1 VAIGG
6 SRAFQCHLQH
16 PKCHFASSATYRHD
30 GVTTQF
36 FGMKI
41 RRYMSLVEISPH
53 VLALVAEKAYANSAL
68 TDRAWRREPVRA
80 EAILAS
86 GMISDPLTKLMFCS
100 PTEGAVALV
109 LASEKKAK
117 TLGRAGIRIAGAG
130 VRTRVAGSFEVFS
143 PALDRAL
150 GPSAAQRAH
159 ARPRSRFALPT
170 AKFMGRR
177 VCRPCASSG
186 AAKQHKPITSR
197 RRGQIWLG
205 AFCVSG
211 GCSAFS
217 TAGANDP
224 AQNLPNRSAHLRR
237 LDFPPSLSKLR
248 L

>member
-1 VAIGG
+1 
-6 SRAFQCHLQH
+6 
-16 PKCHFASSATYRHD
+16 
-30 GVTTQF
+30 VTTQF

-68 TDRAWRREPVRA
+68 TDRAWRREPVTA

-143 PALDRAL
+143 PALDRAR
-150 GPSAAQRAH
+150 GAQR
-159 ARPRSRFALPT
+159 
-170 AKFMGRR
+170 G
-177 VCRPCASSG
+177 
-186 AAKQHKPITSR
+186 
-197 RRGQIWLG
+197 
-205 AFCVSG
+205 
-211 GCSAFS
+211 
-217 TAGANDP
+217 TAGARQTEKSIRFAYSQVYGAP
-224 AQNLPNRSAHLRR
+224 GLSAVCILGRG
-237 LDFPPSLSKLR
+237 
-248 L
+248 